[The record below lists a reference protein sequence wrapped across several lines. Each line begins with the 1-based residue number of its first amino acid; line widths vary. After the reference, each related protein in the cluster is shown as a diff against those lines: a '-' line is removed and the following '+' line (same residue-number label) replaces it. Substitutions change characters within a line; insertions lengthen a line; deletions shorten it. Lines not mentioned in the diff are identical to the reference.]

1 MIEAMKDLS
10 LHGTERYPEPLVE
23 FGSWRY
29 IPEGKEVEARYYNGP
44 EFVVSWM
51 DYLSESTDITN

>member
-1 MIEAMKDLS
+1 MKDLS